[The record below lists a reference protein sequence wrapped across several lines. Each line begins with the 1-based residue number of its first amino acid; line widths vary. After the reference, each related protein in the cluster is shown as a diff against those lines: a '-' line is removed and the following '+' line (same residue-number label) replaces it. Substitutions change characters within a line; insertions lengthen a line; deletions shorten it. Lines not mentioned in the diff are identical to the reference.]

1 MELKYQTL
9 IAAIQCVESKCRELD
24 RRVNTE
30 EHDLAADLEDLLV
43 TFELAAMDLKKA
55 YEEARERFSGLP
67 SYEELLDTK
76 I

>member
-24 RRVNTE
+24 RRVDTE
-30 EHDLAADLEDLLV
+30 GSGIAADLEDLLV

-55 YEEARERFSGLP
+55 YQEAQEKFSGLP
-67 SYEELLDTK
+67 SYEALINTT